1 MSKAVLNAMERLAEV
16 SLSVTEKRLLA
27 RKLTQAAWGPR
38 LDALLKRVDER
49 QKGLPRLS
57 MEEIVQEVKA
67 VRRSRASRR
76 RP

>member
-16 SLSVTEKRLLA
+16 SLSVNEKRLLA

-57 MEEIVQEVKA
+57 MEEIVQEVKT

>member
-16 SLSVTEKRLLA
+16 SLSVNEKRLLA
-27 RKLTQAAWGPR
+27 RKLTQATWGPR

-57 MEEIVQEVKA
+57 MEEIVQEVKT